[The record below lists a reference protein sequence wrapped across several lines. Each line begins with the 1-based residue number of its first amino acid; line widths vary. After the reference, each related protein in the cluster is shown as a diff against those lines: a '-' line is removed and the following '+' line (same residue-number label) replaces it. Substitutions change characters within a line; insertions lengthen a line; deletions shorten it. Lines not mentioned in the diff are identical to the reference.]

1 MYIHNSPN
9 YLSLKDS
16 KKQLMAFQ
24 KLLPFLFII
33 ALSSCRTFESTKMFS
48 TQKEFQYLDPP
59 AAPSQ
64 TVIQPNDVLSITM
77 QSNNGSAML
86 DASMAVGGIG
96 NNSSQLQQQLNG
108 RRSTFEYLVEKDSLV
123 KIPTLGR
130 IKLGGLTV
138 REAEDFLEEM
148 FGENYVEPYVRID
161 ITNKKVFLF
170 LEQATSA
177 SVLNLPKEDISLV
190 EALAQIGGLSKYS
203 KSYQIRLLRGAKEN
217 VQVYN
222 FNFYSLE
229 SFKSADITLYAND
242 IVYIETRPRYI
253 VKAIDEV
260 QPYLLLITTA
270 LLAYNT
276 FKSL

>member
-1 MYIHNSPN
+1 MT
-9 YLSLKDS
+9 
-16 KKQLMAFQ
+16 FQ
-24 KLLPFLFII
+24 NLIPFLLLF
-33 ALSSCRTFESTKMFS
+33 ALTSCRTFESTKMFS
-48 TQKEFQYLDPP
+48 TEKEYEYLAPP

-86 DASMAVGGIG
+86 DASMSIGVGSGS
-96 NNSSQLQQQLNG
+96 NQVRQQISGG
-108 RRSTFEYLVEKDSLV
+108 RGGFEYLVEKDSLV

-130 IKLGGLTV
+130 IKLGGMTI
-138 REAEDFLEEM
+138 REAEDFLEKQ
-148 FGENYVEPYVRID
+148 FGENYVDPYVRID

-177 SVLNLPKEDISLV
+177 SVLELPKEDVSLV

-203 KSYQIRLLRGAKEN
+203 KSYQIRLLRGSRDD

-222 FNFYSLE
+222 YNFYNLE

-242 IVYIETRPRYI
+242 IVYIETRPRYV
-253 VKAIDEV
+253 VKAIDEI
-260 QPYLLLITTA
+260 QPYLLLISTA

-276 FKSL
+276 IKSL